1 MIKLGITGG
10 IGSGKSVVA
19 TIFQLYGIP
28 VYIADEESKKLTD
41 TSPLIR
47 EKLQKLC
54 GSKIYKD
61 SKLDKKQ
68 LASIIFNNAD
78 MLLEVNGIIHP
89 EVNKSFLNWV
99 CRQTNTICAIESAI
113 LFESGFD
120 KIVDRTLTVYAP
132 IDIRLERIQK
142 RDNVPLEAIKKRI
155 DSQLSDEIKRDR
167 ADYIIINDN
176 KTPLIKQVSDIITS
190 LSSII

>member
-78 MLLEVNGIIHP
+78 MLREVNGIIHP

-142 RDNVPLEAIKKRI
+142 RDNTPLEAIKKRI

-176 KTPLIKQVSDIITS
+176 QTPLIKQVSDIITS

>member
-1 MIKLGITGG
+1 
-10 IGSGKSVVA
+10 
-19 TIFQLYGIP
+19 
-28 VYIADEESKKLTD
+28 
-41 TSPLIR
+41 
-47 EKLQKLC
+47 
-54 GSKIYKD
+54 
-61 SKLDKKQ
+61 
-68 LASIIFNNAD
+68 
-78 MLLEVNGIIHP
+78 MLREVNGIIHP

-99 CRQTNTICAIESAI
+99 CRQTNTICVIESAI

-142 RDNVPLEAIKKRI
+142 RDNTPLEAIKKRI

-176 KTPLIKQVSDIITS
+176 QTPLIKQVSDIITS

>member
-19 TIFQLYGIP
+19 TIFQLHGIP
-28 VYIADEESKKLTD
+28 VYTADEESKKLTD
-41 TSPLIR
+41 TSPIIK

-54 GSKIYKD
+54 GSNIYKD

-78 MLLEVNGIIHP
+78 MLREVNGIIHP
-89 EVNKSFLNWV
+89 EVSKSFLDWAD
-99 CRQTNTICAIESAI
+99 RQTNMICAIESAI

-120 KIVDRTLTVYAP
+120 KIVDYTLTVYAP
-132 IDIRLERIQK
+132 LDIRLERIQK
-142 RDNVPLEAIKKRI
+142 RDNVSLEAISKRI
-155 DSQLSDEIKRDR
+155 DNQLSDEIKKER

-176 KTPLIKQVSDIITS
+176 KTPLIAQASDIITS
-190 LSSII
+190 LDNIT